1 MSNSTPVTFKT
12 VTFFWVH
19 ITTLVIK
26 RVSIFV
32 AHEAAGSY
40 VFGRHIYNCK
50 KKSVFCATL
59 FYVAATPEGYPKI
72 ILGIDAHSV
81 CLVRPSSNLNKTLR
95 LEISPFSR
103 QSDRC
108 QIFLPELQNQLPTRS

>member
-26 RVSIFV
+26 RVSSFI

-50 KKSVFCATL
+50 KKAVFCDTL
-59 FYVAATPEGYPKI
+59 FYAAATPEGYPRLSSESMHI
-72 ILGIDAHSV
+72 PSV
-81 CLVRPSSNLNKTLR
+81 MPRPSSGLNKTLR
-95 LEISPFSR
+95 LVISPFSR

>member
-26 RVSIFV
+26 RVSSFV

-50 KKSVFCATL
+50 KKAVFCATL
-59 FYVAATPEGYPKI
+59 FYAAATPEGYPKI

-81 CLVRPSSNLNKTLR
+81 CPSASFFQLKQNLAV
-95 LEISPFSR
+95 
-103 QSDRC
+103 SDFTNC
-108 QIFLPELQNQLPTRS
+108 LPVAKKNAVFHPVQV